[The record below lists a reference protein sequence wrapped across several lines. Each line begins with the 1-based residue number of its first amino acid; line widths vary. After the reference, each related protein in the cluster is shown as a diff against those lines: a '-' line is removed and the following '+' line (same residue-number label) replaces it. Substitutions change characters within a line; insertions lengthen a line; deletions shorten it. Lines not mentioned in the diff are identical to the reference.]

1 MGKIQFIN
9 EFEEDE
15 SFDYNKRIRLLKKR
29 KLDQTQEK
37 IDMEGGLDEDD
48 YGRVVARMIFSL
60 NVFPIMKTDPT
71 MDMRAGGLTI
81 VNF

>member
-9 EFEEDE
+9 EFSEDE
-15 SFDYNKRIRLLKKR
+15 IFDYDKRIRLLKKR

-48 YGRVVARMIFSL
+48 YGRVVASIDFQRYLSHL
-60 NVFPIMKTDPT
+60 PT
-71 MDMRAGGLTI
+71 LPQY
-81 VNF
+81 

>member
-29 KLDQTQEK
+29 KLDQRTHLPQ
-37 IDMEGGLDEDD
+37 
-48 YGRVVARMIFSL
+48 
-60 NVFPIMKTDPT
+60 TH
-71 MDMRAGGLTI
+71 
-81 VNF
+81 

>member
-15 SFDYNKRIRLLKKR
+15 SFDYNKRIKLLKKR

-48 YGRVVARMIFSL
+48 YGRVVAPDLCSISYVTSL
-60 NVFPIMKTDPT
+60 IMPS
-71 MDMRAGGLTI
+71 
-81 VNF
+81 

>member
-48 YGRVVARMIFSL
+48 YGRVVAPDDFFFESFFIYNFSSYIF
-60 NVFPIMKTDPT
+60 
-71 MDMRAGGLTI
+71 
-81 VNF
+81 

>member
-1 MGKIQFIN
+1 
-9 EFEEDE
+9 
-15 SFDYNKRIRLLKKR
+15 
-29 KLDQTQEK
+29 
-37 IDMEGGLDEDD
+37 
-48 YGRVVARMIFSL
+48 MIFSL